1 MATATEIK
9 LPMVFNKFFS
19 GLKKTRQAISEKL
32 TGLTSIFA
40 RGKNLDPETLEQLEE
55 ALIMADVGASAA
67 PKIIEE
73 LKKKAAD
80 DDAQVAL
87 AKIIAARFAQKQ
99 AASENHTKPHI
110 VLIVGVNGSGKTTT
124 IAKLANREIQ
134 SKGKVVL
141 GAADTFRAAAGEQL
155 EIWAER
161 VGAELIKQA
170 SGSDPAAVAFD
181 AVKAAMAR
189 NADLVLIDTAGRLQ
203 TKTNLMEEL
212 KKIHRVVAKAMP
224 GAPHEVLLVMDA
236 TTGQN
241 GLSQIELFNS
251 AVGLT
256 GIVMTKL
263 DGTAKGGI
271 LVAAIDK
278 YGIPIKYVG
287 LGEGRDDLV
296 DFDPMAFAEALVGI
310 GGQTD

>member
-1 MATATEIK
+1 
-9 LPMVFNKFFS
+9 MVFNKFFL
-19 GLKKTRQAISEKL
+19 GLKKTRQAIAQRISGIS
-32 TGLTSIFA
+32 TIFGG
-40 RGKNLDPETLEQLEE
+40 RKNLDAETLEMLEE
-55 ALIMADVGASAA
+55 ALISADVGAIAT

-73 LKKKAAD
+73 LKKKRD
-80 DDAQVAL
+80 DEDPQVVL
-87 AKIIAARFAQKQ
+87 ARTIAERFKHVQ
-99 AASENHTKPHI
+99 SSSGSLSNIKPHI

-124 IAKLANREIQ
+124 IAKLAHRAIEA
-134 SKGKVVL
+134 GDKVIMA
-141 GAADTFRAAAGEQL
+141 AADTFRAAAGEQL

-161 VGAELIKQA
+161 VGAVLIKQK

-181 AVKAAMAR
+181 AVKSALAH
-189 NADLVLIDTAGRLQ
+189 NIDLVLVDTAGRLQ

-212 KKIHRVVAKAMP
+212 KKIKRVVGKAMD

-241 GLSQIELFNS
+241 GLSQIELFNN

-263 DGTAKGGI
+263 DGTSKGGV
-271 LVAAIDK
+271 LVAAAEK

-287 LGEGRDDLV
+287 LGEKRDELV
-296 DFDPMAFAEALVGI
+296 EFDPQSFAEALVGI
-310 GGQTD
+310 ERPADNQP